1 MKTLLIGGARSG
13 KSALAE
19 RMAAEQAA
27 RDGSEVVMV
36 VTAEALDAE
45 MATRIAMHRAQ
56 RPTQWRTVEAPLSLA
71 AALKAEARPGR
82 VLVVDCLTLW
92 LTNLMILGVQ
102 NVVEGQ
108 PWQPHPRYLDEHEHL
123 LAVLPGLPG
132 DVIFIG
138 NEVGHGIVPM
148 GLLNRA
154 FVDENG
160 RLHQALAARC
170 DAVRFVMA
178 GCVLPLK
185 G

>member
-19 RMAAEQAA
+19 RLAAEHALRTDA
-27 RDGSEVVMV
+27 EVVMV

-45 MATRIAMHRAQ
+45 METRVAMHRAQ
-56 RPTQWRTVEAPLSLA
+56 RPAHWHTVEAPLALA
-71 AALKAEARPGR
+71 GVLQAQARANR

-102 NVVEGQ
+102 DVVEGQ
-108 PWQPHPRYLDEHEHL
+108 PWQPHPRYLTELEQL

-132 DVIFIG
+132 KLILIG

-148 GLLNRA
+148 GVLNRA

-170 DAVRFVMA
+170 DTVSFVMA
-178 GCVLPLK
+178 GCTLSLK

>member
-19 RMAAEQAA
+19 RMAADQAA
-27 RDGSEVVMV
+27 RDGAEVVMV

-56 RPTQWRTVEAPLSLA
+56 RPMHWRTVEAPLALG

-92 LTNLMILGVQ
+92 LTNLMILGVAE
-102 NVVEGQ
+102 VVEGQ
-108 PWQPHPRYLDEHEHL
+108 PWQPSDRYLDEREHL
-123 LAVLPGLPG
+123 LSVLAALPG

-148 GLLNRA
+148 GVLNRA

-170 DAVRFVMA
+170 DAVRLVMA
-178 GCVLPLK
+178 GCVVPLK